1 MSYLPFVQLLKTA
14 GRIYRKFDR
23 LPEAM
28 RCAMQLND
36 VELMNQL
43 FFAAADKDLL
53 VQKQLAF
60 MLGTSADNDFAS
72 VHIC

>member
-1 MSYLPFVQLLKTA
+1 
-14 GRIYRKFDR
+14 
-23 LPEAM
+23 
-28 RCAMQLND
+28 MQLND